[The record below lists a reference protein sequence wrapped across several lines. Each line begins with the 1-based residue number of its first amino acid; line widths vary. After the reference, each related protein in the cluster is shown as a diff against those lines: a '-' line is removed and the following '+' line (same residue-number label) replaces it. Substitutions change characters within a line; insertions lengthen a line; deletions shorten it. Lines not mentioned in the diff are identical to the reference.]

1 MNKLTALAATTLL
14 LAPTLAMAQMPE
26 RPRPE
31 LQGQMRAELKA
42 EVHASTSPSGIPK
55 LGPAIKNIASTTRAI
70 GASTTEMVKARV
82 EAIKEMIAKK
92 REEMRQRADEARQKA
107 KERFG
112 EKVEMRVG
120 NISARLASTS
130 AHLSSIADRVDT
142 RIDALEDQGLDMSA
156 SIALLAQ
163 ARTDL
168 SLADD
173 KIVEV
178 NEALEAAMSTT
189 TPKAMMPE
197 VRAAVKAAQ
206 DALKLAKDDLM
217 KTIASIRKES
227 ATSTPSN

>member
-14 LAPTLAMAQMPE
+14 LAPTLAMAQTPE

-31 LQGQMRAELKA
+31 LGAQVRAELKA
-42 EVHASTSPSGIPK
+42 EVHASTSPSGVPK

-70 GASTTEMVKARV
+70 GASTTEMVRARV
-82 EAIKEMIAKK
+82 EAIKQLIAQK
-92 REEMRQRADEARQKA
+92 RDTMKQRADEARQKA

-112 EKVEMRVG
+112 ENVEMRVG

-130 AHLSSIADRVDT
+130 AHLSSIADRIDD

-173 KIVEV
+173 KIVAV
-178 NEALEAAMSTT
+178 NEALEDAMSTT
-189 TPKAMMPE
+189 TPKTMMPE

-206 DALKLAKDDLM
+206 DALKLVKEDLR
-217 KTIASIRKES
+217 KTVASIRTA
-227 ATSTPSN
+227 ATTTPSN